1 MRKSFII
8 ALILAIVP
16 FALLS
21 AGQAVWRLV
30 RAHDAAREALV
41 RLARRATPDELA
53 AILAA
58 LRT

>member
-21 AGQAVWRLV
+21 AGQALWRLV

-41 RLARRATPDELA
+41 SAAYASTGRASS
-53 AILAA
+53 
-58 LRT
+58 